1 MTDTEWR
8 LWSQLRDHQLDG
20 WKFRRQH
27 PIGEYV
33 VDFACLAA
41 GLIVELDG
49 ASHDDVKFAYDEDRQ
64 AWLESQ
70 GYKVLRFSAESDKED
85 YLEGVYETIEVELER
100 STSSR
105 RPRPRAEETTSQTA
119 KVPSRGAPTWRS

>member
-8 LWSQLRDHQLDG
+8 LWSQLRGHQLDG

-27 PIGEYV
+27 PIGDYV

-49 ASHDDVKFAYDEDRQ
+49 SSHDDVKFQYDEERQ
-64 AWLESQ
+64 AWLEAQ

-85 YLEGVYETIEVELER
+85 YLEGVWETIQVELEK

-105 RPRPRAEETTSQTA
+105 RPKPRAEDA
-119 KVPSRGAPTWRS
+119 I